1 LPSEASAK
9 EGPRYLT
16 ATISWPPGNLLQTTW
31 NFTLKLT
38 DNKVSAITVTIT
50 SLGPAGN
57 YQPALPGSGLSPNI
71 NNPS

>member
-1 LPSEASAK
+1 LPSEALAK

-16 ATISWPPGNLLQTTW
+16 ATLSWPPGNLLQTTW

-38 DNKVSAITVTIT
+38 DNKVSAINVTIT

-57 YQPALPGSGLSPNI
+57 YQPNVPGTGLSNAI